1 MACSPIVPLPDQ
13 DLCAALSVLGAP
25 NLLNW
30 SLQDV
35 PVLIDPRRRFPW
47 ARTVVSFAMAYSG
60 RPSRQ
65 SSNRRLAEV
74 EALLAFDWYGS
85 LKEKLRRIRNA
96 LRSNF
101 PGLQMQIFVE
111 GRIWEKAWAERTGL
125 GWRGKNTLLFHPR
138 WGSRILLGEI
148 LLGIELEQTGQAL
161 VGRCGD
167 CQLCLKACPTEAIEE
182 PFRLNG
188 RRCLDYWT
196 LQTDQD
202 LPPDIQQSM
211 GGRLFG
217 CDLCQEICPRNQQA
231 ETPLLAHTPPGPG
244 YLLPIEELAALDE
257 KGFRS
262 QFPGRIFRN
271 LPFTRFQRNLEA
283 VQRNISRLPTG
294 LR

>member
-13 DLCAALSVLGAP
+13 DLCAALSIPGAA

-35 PVLIDPRRRFPW
+35 PLLIDPRRRFPW
-47 ARTVVSFAMAYSG
+47 ARSVVSFAMAYPG
-60 RPSRQ
+60 RPSGQ
-65 SSNRRLAEV
+65 SSNHLLAEV

-85 LKEKLRRIRNA
+85 LKEKLRRVRNA

-101 PGLQMQIFVE
+101 AGLQMQIFVE
-111 GRIWEKAWAERTGL
+111 GRIWEKAWGERTGL

-148 LLGIELEQTGQAL
+148 LLGFELEQTGQAL
-161 VGRCGD
+161 VGQCGD
-167 CQLCLKACPTEAIEE
+167 CQLCLKACPTGAIEK

-196 LQTDQD
+196 LQTDQE
-202 LPPDIQQSM
+202 LPPDVQQSM

-217 CDLCQEICPRNQQA
+217 CDICQEICPRNQQA
-231 ETPLLAHTPPGPG
+231 ETALVPHTPPGPG
-244 YLLPIEELAALDE
+244 YVLPIEELAALDE

-262 QFPGRIFRN
+262 QFPGRVFRN
-271 LPFTRFQRNLEA
+271 LPFSRFRRNLEA
-283 VQRNISRLPTG
+283 VQQNIGRLPTG

>member
-13 DLCAALSVLGAP
+13 DLCAALSAPGAP
-25 NLLNW
+25 NRINW

-35 PVLIDPRRRFPW
+35 PLLIDPRRRFPW
-47 ARTVVSFAMAYSG
+47 ARTVVSFAMAYPG
-60 RPSRQ
+60 RPLRQ
-65 SSNRRLAEV
+65 SGNLLLAEI
-74 EALLAFDWYGS
+74 EALLAFDWYGL
-85 LKEKLRRIRNA
+85 LKEKLRRVRNA

-148 LLGIELEQTGQAL
+148 LLGFELEQTSQVL

-167 CQLCLKACPTEAIEE
+167 CRLCLEACPTEAIEE
-182 PFRLNG
+182 PFRLTT

-211 GGRLFG
+211 GWQLFG
-217 CDLCQEICPRNQQA
+217 CDLCQEICPRNKQA
-231 ETPLLAHTPPGPG
+231 EIPLPAHTPPGPG
-244 YLLPIEELAALDE
+244 YVFPIEKLAVLDE
-257 KGFRS
+257 KEFRS
-262 QFPGRIFRN
+262 KFPGRIFRN
-271 LPFTRFQRNLEA
+271 LPFSRFRRNLKA
-283 VQRNISRLPTG
+283 VQQNISRLPTG

>member
-13 DLCAALSVLGAP
+13 DLCAALSVPGAP
-25 NLLNW
+25 NLINW
-30 SLQDV
+30 SLQDL

-47 ARTVVSFAMAYSG
+47 ARTVVSFAMAYPG

-65 SSNRRLAEV
+65 SSNHRLAEI

-85 LKEKLRRIRNA
+85 LKEKLRRVRNA

-148 LLGIELEQTGQAL
+148 LLGIELEQTGKAL

-167 CQLCLKACPTEAIEE
+167 CQLCLKTCPTEAIEE
-182 PFRLNG
+182 PFRVNG

-202 LPPDIQQSM
+202 LPLDIQQSM
-211 GGRLFG
+211 GCRLFG

-244 YLLPIEELAALDE
+244 YVLPIEELAALDE
-257 KGFRS
+257 EGFRS
-262 QFPGRIFRN
+262 KFPGRIFRS
-271 LPFTRFQRNLEA
+271 LPFTRFRRNLEA
-283 VQRNISRLPTG
+283 VQQNISRLPTG

>member
-13 DLCAALSVLGAP
+13 NLRAVLSVPGSSSLIS
-25 NLLNW
+25 W
-30 SLQDV
+30 SLPDL
-35 PVLIDPRRRFPW
+35 PVLSDPRRRYPW
-47 ARTVVSFAMAYSG
+47 ARSVASFAMAYPG
-60 RPSRQ
+60 RPARPSGHC
-65 SSNRRLAEV
+65 RLAEV
-74 EALLAFDWYGS
+74 EALLAFDWYGA

-111 GRIWEKAWAERTGL
+111 GRIWEKAWAQRSGL

-148 LLGIELEQTGQAL
+148 LLGFPLEPTGQTL
-161 VGRCGD
+161 VGRCGN
-167 CQLCLKACPTEAIEE
+167 CRLCLNVCPTGAIEE

-202 LPPDIQQSM
+202 LPPDVQKSM
-211 GGRLFG
+211 GLRLFG

-231 ETPLLAHTPPGPG
+231 ETVQVVDAPPGPG
-244 YLLPIEELAALDE
+244 YLLPIEELAALDDE
-257 KGFRS
+257 GFRS
-262 QFPGRIFRN
+262 QFPGRVFRT
-271 LPFTRFQRNLEA
+271 LPFARFRRNLEA
-283 VQRNISRLPTG
+283 VQRNFSRLPSG
-294 LR
+294 MR